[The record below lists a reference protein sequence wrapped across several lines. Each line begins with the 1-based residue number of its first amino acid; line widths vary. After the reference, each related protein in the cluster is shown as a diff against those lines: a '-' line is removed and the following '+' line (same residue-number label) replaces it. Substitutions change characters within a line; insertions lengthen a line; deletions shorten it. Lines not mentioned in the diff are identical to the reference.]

1 MALVNPNTPVMNSVD
16 YQMSRGELLRSGFR
30 RKVLRPRFL
39 FTVAILLACGIFL
52 LVASGGSGPFFYA
65 AIFFLIYALL
75 LPVNLYFVIHRFLT
89 KFSWFTAPTTLT
101 YGESG
106 IAVAA
111 PEYRSELGWSQFRS
125 WSQSDDYLFLFLDGG
140 NTALTIPK
148 RAFNPE
154 QFQTF
159 LTYVARVKG

>member
-1 MALVNPNTPVMNSVD
+1 MNSVN
-16 YQMSRGELLRSGFR
+16 YQMSLGEHLRTGFR
-30 RKVLRPRFL
+30 RKLLRPRFL
-39 FTVAILLACGIFL
+39 AFVVTILGCGIFL

-65 AIFFLIYALL
+65 GIFFFIYALIV
-75 LPVNLYFVIHRFLT
+75 PVQLYFVLRRILT
-89 KFSWFTAPTTLT
+89 RFSWFTAPTTLT
-101 YGESG
+101 YSESG

-125 WSQSDDYLFLFLDGG
+125 WSQSGGYLFLFLDGG

-148 RAFNPE
+148 RAFSPE

-159 LTYVARVKG
+159 LTYVARVQG